1 MTAYIVFLLI
11 IIMEWMLFFP
21 NAKVTFGKT
30 ITYKQKKKYLV
41 LVCMEMICFAGF
53 RSIDLGAD
61 TTAYLDALR
70 YYSCFSHDN
79 ILKAELVWPFDF
91 EAGYFMLT
99 KLAAWL
105 SFDETTFLFLIAIL
119 IYVPVCWFILQYS
132 ENPLLSIL
140 SYFTF
145 LFGYSI
151 GIFRQMIAISIV
163 LLGTKYIWE
172 RKLIKYLIT
181 VGIAMTFHTTAIIV
195 LPLYWICRIKLENK
209 LKWIFAG
216 EVICFFFARALVL
229 LAVRLVPMYS
239 GYVSG
244 IYDVQGG
251 SYAMLILLNIVM
263 IAGFI
268 LEKNKENRENLT
280 LRMSVNAVVI
290 AVFLQIVG
298 YSMGIFGRIVPYY
311 SIYLIILIPF
321 LLNRYFR
328 KNIVSVHVM
337 GVVVLVALFCFF
349 TVGSVIDPYQFV
361 F

>member
-1 MTAYIVFLLI
+1 MTAYIVFLVI
-11 IIMEWMLFFP
+11 IVLEWLFMFP
-21 NAKVTFGKT
+21 GARVTFGQEIEYRQRKRFL
-30 ITYKQKKKYLV
+30 II
-41 LVCMEMICFAGF
+41 VCMEMICFAGF
-53 RSIDLGAD
+53 RATDLGAD
-61 TTAYLDALR
+61 TGIYVQALKH
-70 YYSCFSHDN
+70 YASLPHN
-79 ILKAELVWPFDF
+79 EIIKAKLIWPYDF

-99 KLAAWL
+99 KLAGWL
-105 SFDETTFLFLIAIL
+105 SMNETTFLFLIAIL
-119 IYVPVCWFILQYS
+119 IYVPVYWFVLQYS

-140 SYFTF
+140 TYFTF

-151 GIFRQMIAISIV
+151 GIFRQMIALSIV
-163 LLGTKYIWE
+163 LLGTKYMWE
-172 RKLIKYLIT
+172 RKFIKYLIT

-216 EVICFFFARALVL
+216 EAICFFFARALVL

-263 IAGFI
+263 VAGFI
-268 LEKNKENRENLT
+268 LERKEENRENLT

-311 SIYLIILIPF
+311 SVYLIILIPF

-328 KNIVSVHVM
+328 KNVIFVHVM
-337 GVVVLVALFCFF
+337 GVVVLVALFYFF